1 MNYFELAYC
10 ISYALGQP
18 RTVGMSA
25 WNEKYGYQMNFMG
38 IFSEELPWR
47 VVQQFIS
54 EDDP

>member
-1 MNYFELAYC
+1 MNYCEMTYF

-18 RTVGMSA
+18 RTVSMNA
-25 WNEKYGYQMNFMG
+25 RHEKHGCQMNFMG
-38 IFSEELPWR
+38 RFSEELPLR